1 MSNAQ
6 MKNEQQAL
14 QDHVDQ
20 IAATLTSGMTY
31 EDAGMDH
38 EEHGAESTDLISGY
52 DYLSDSLDIEY
63 TISSNGEY
71 LGARILVA
79 FGGPNIWIN
88 TRSCKVE
95 GYWWG
100 DEATAGYT
108 DEMDLHSTCEE
119 LWDMRG

>member
-1 MSNAQ
+1 MSNTQ
-6 MKNEQQAL
+6 MTTTAKVL

-31 EDAGMDH
+31 EDAEMDH
-38 EEHGAESTDLISGY
+38 EEHGADPTDLISGY
-52 DYLSDSLDIEY
+52 DYLSDLLDIEY

-88 TRSCKVE
+88 TRTRKVE

-100 DEATAGYT
+100 DEATATYT
-108 DEMDLHSTCEE
+108 DEMDLHGTCAE
-119 LWDMRG
+119 LYEMGE

>member
-100 DEATAGYT
+100 DEATADYT

>member
-1 MSNAQ
+1 MNNKQ

-14 QDHVDQ
+14 QDLVDH
-20 IAATLTSGMTY
+20 IAETICNGMTF

-38 EEHGAESTDLISGY
+38 EENGAESTDLISGF
-52 DYLSDSLDIEY
+52 DYLSDLLDIEY

-88 TRSCKVE
+88 TRTRKVE

-100 DEATAGYT
+100 DEATATYT
-108 DEMDLHSTCEE
+108 DEMELHSICEE